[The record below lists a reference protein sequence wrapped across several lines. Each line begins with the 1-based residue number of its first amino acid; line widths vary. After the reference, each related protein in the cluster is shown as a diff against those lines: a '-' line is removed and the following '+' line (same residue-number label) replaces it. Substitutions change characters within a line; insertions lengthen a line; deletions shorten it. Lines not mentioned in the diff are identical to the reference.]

1 MAHRVNISVSVPD
14 DLYKDVVLPAKNSH
28 VLAEL
33 VCSCL
38 ELYSRSAPVKEYID
52 TGAQAKADSEWDDV
66 LDSLN
71 AAVGAL
77 DNDVSFLGDS
87 LEAGKSKVA
96 EEGSVRGAS
105 GGEGS
110 VDGASLGYSG
120 ASGDG
125 IAKESSEEIRRVSEK
140 VDSLEEGFGSLKSM
154 IEDAL
159 GYMKSM
165 SSEGS
170 KTEGAGRVGGAS
182 RAARGASASPVS
194 GFPVASKPVENKS
207 FEVEDESVEAVP
219 VEQNAGEDGESQ
231 VSGYSVVQDLKPGS
245 VNIRNYDT
253 EEEPRKPQEEKTQ
266 EGKPAR
272 IDPQAASL
280 ISQMAD
286 SLGADMFI

>member
-14 DLYKDVVLPAKNSH
+14 DLYEDVVLPAKNNH

-38 ELYSRSAPVKEYID
+38 ELYSRSTPVKEYVD

-77 DNDVSFLGDS
+77 DNDVSFLGDN

-96 EEGSVRGAS
+96 SAAEGQGSGVGEGYEGGTKGGAEEGA
-105 GGEGS
+105 
-110 VDGASLGYSG
+110 AGYS
-120 ASGDG
+120 A
-125 IAKESSEEIRRVSEK
+125 AKGESSEELHKVSEK
-140 VDSLEEGFGSLKSM
+140 VDSLEQGFDSVKSM
-154 IEDAL
+154 LEDVL

-170 KTEGAGRVGGAS
+170 KGAA
-182 RAARGASASPVS
+182 
-194 GFPVASKPVENKS
+194 GFPAANKPATDKS
-207 FEVEDESVEAVP
+207 FEVEDDSVEAAP
-219 VEQNAGEDGESQ
+219 VKNGDEAQ
-231 VSGYSVVQDLKPGS
+231 VSGYSVVQDLKPDS
-245 VNIRNYDT
+245 VGIRSYDT
-253 EEEPRKPQEEKTQ
+253 EEEPKKPQVE
-266 EGKPAR
+266 KPAEV
-272 IDPQAASL
+272 DPEAASL
-280 ISQMAD
+280 LDQMAD